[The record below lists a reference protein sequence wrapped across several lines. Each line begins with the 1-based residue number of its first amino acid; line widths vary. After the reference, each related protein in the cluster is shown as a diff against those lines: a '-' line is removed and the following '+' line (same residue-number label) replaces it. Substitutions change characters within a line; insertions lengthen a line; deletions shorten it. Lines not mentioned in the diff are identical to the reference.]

1 MPEPKEADLLS
12 ARGVAELLGVN
23 ASTVSKWR
31 AGRQELPFLKIGGH
45 FYYQRTDVLAYLER
59 ARVEPER

>member
-1 MPEPKEADLLS
+1 
-12 ARGVAELLGVN
+12 VAELLGVN

-31 AGRQELPFLKIGGH
+31 VGRQELPFLKIGGH

>member
-1 MPEPKEADLLS
+1 MQEPKGADLLS

-23 ASTVSKWR
+23 PSTVQKWR
-31 AGRQELPFLKIGGH
+31 AGRQELPFMKIGGQ

-59 ARVEPER
+59 SHIEVER

>member
-23 ASTVSKWR
+23 PSTVSKWR
-31 AGRQELPFLKIGGH
+31 AGRQELPFLKIGGQ

-59 ARVEPER
+59 ARVEAER